1 MTFEQTG
8 GLLNV
13 DLVRVVVALEK
24 NSSWRFI
31 RTSDLCGSGTKED
44 TDTVVALDNNDT
56 GNANIGIETEER

>member
-24 NSSWRFI
+24 NSSWCFI

>member
-31 RTSDLCGSGTKED
+31 RTSDLCGTNED

>member
-31 RTSDLCGSGTKED
+31 RTSDLCGSGTNED

-56 GNANIGIETEER
+56 GNANIGIETEEW